1 MTSIRRLSTIF
12 RTHSGGLLALP
23 NGERWLLLAL
33 IVEVFLFSLI
43 APRFLLWTNLIE
55 VLRFSVELGLLSIA
69 LTPVLITGGIDLSVG
84 SALGLTTVAVG
95 VAWREYHL
103 SVAGLVFVGLLVG
116 CLCGALNAILVAWLR
131 RPALIVTLGTYT
143 LYRGIAE
150 GITHGAAS
158 YTGYPDSFLF
168 LGQAYFWKVVP
179 VQLPILIAV
188 AVFYYILLHRS
199 TVGRGLYAIGLNTPG
214 ALHAGIPVRNYLLL
228 IYMLAGIVSSLA
240 GIILVAHLGLAK
252 SDLGTGYELGAITA
266 VVLGGT
272 SVFGGRGTLFG
283 SLLGLVFLS
292 VLQNGMHLVALP
304 SELTGVFTGALL
316 LGIVGFDQWRA
327 MRSHQPKRQ
336 EDVVATSEVAR
347 RRRIALWG
355 GAVVA
360 IAILAA
366 AFSVIYS
373 RLVAGAGGLPK
384 SGVTPHRLRIA
395 VMPKAKGDPYFM
407 SARAGAEEA
416 ARELQ
421 AELIWDGPTSLDA
434 AQQNELVENW
444 IAMRVDA
451 IVVAVANRGSISTVL
466 RKARKLGIAVLT
478 WDSDADPDAR
488 DYFLNQATPEGIAD
502 TLTDEAERLLPGGG
516 QFAII
521 TGPLSAENQNEWIAC
536 IKRQLAVRHSDL
548 TLASVRPS
556 DDDRDKAFTETQN
569 ILKVLPQVKLIM
581 DISAPA
587 VPGSAEAVLQSGRQ
601 NVDVIGLSLPTICKP
616 YIHDGSVQSIV
627 LWNTRDLGYLTVY
640 AGWLDAQHQIK
651 NLETTLSVG
660 RLGKLSVRGSE
671 IVLGKPLIIN
681 KANIDTLDF

>member
-1 MTSIRRLSTIF
+1 M
-12 RTHSGGLLALP
+12 
-23 NGERWLLLAL
+23 LLAL
-33 IVEVFLFSLI
+33 IAEVFLFSLI
-43 APRFLLWTNLIE
+43 APGFLVWTNLIE

-69 LTPVLITGGIDLSVG
+69 LTPIFITGGIDLSVG
-84 SALGLTTVAVG
+84 STLGLTTIAVG
-95 VAWREYHL
+95 VAWSEFHL
-103 SVAGLVFVGLLVG
+103 SVAGLVLVGLIVG
-116 CLCGALNAILVAWLR
+116 CLCGALNAFLVAWLR

-143 LYRGIAE
+143 LYRGLAE

-158 YTGYPDSFLF
+158 YTGYSNSFLF
-168 LGQAYFWKVVP
+168 LGQGYFWKVVP
-179 VQLPILIAV
+179 VQLPVLIAV
-188 AVFYYILLHRS
+188 AVFYYVLLHRS
-199 TVGRGLYAIGLNTPG
+199 VIGRGLYTIGLNTPG
-214 ALHAGIPVRNYLLL
+214 ALHAGIPVRKYLLL
-228 IYMLAGIVSSLA
+228 IYILAGVVSALA

-283 SLLGLVFLS
+283 SLVGLFFLS
-292 VLQNGMHLVALP
+292 VLQNGMHLLALP
-304 SELTGVFTGALL
+304 SELTGVFTGVLL
-316 LGIVGFDQWRA
+316 LSIVGFEQLRA
-327 MRSHQPKRQ
+327 MRSHRTSWQ
-336 EDVVATSEVAR
+336 EDAVETARVAR
-347 RRRIALWG
+347 RKQMILW
-355 GAVVA
+355 
-360 IAILAA
+360 
-366 AFSVIYS
+366 
-373 RLVAGAGGLPK
+373 LVAVPIFAAVSPALYSFLVARAGGSPTQ
-384 SGVTPHRLRIA
+384 GVKPHRLKIA

-416 ARELQ
+416 AQELQ

-434 AQQNELVENW
+434 AQQNEQVENW
-444 IAMRVDA
+444 IAMHVDA

-466 RKARKLGIAVLT
+466 RKARQRGIAVLT

-488 DYFLNQATPEGIAD
+488 DYFLNQATPEGIAS

-521 TGPLSAENQNEWIAC
+521 TGPLSAENQNEWIEC
-536 IKRQLAVRHSDL
+536 IKRQLTVRHSPL
-548 TLASVRPS
+548 TLAIVRPS

-569 ILKVLPQVKLIM
+569 ILKVVPAVKLIM

-616 YIHDGSVQSIV
+616 YIHSGSVQSII
-627 LWNTRDLGYLTVY
+627 LWNVHNLGYLTVY
-640 AGWLDAQHQIK
+640 AGWLDVQHKIEVSGG
-651 NLETTLSVG
+651 LLSVG

-671 IVLGKPLIIN
+671 IILGKPVVIN

>member
-1 MTSIRRLSTIF
+1 MTSTKSLSAVF
-12 RTHSGGLLALP
+12 KNGLFALRP
-23 NGERWLLLAL
+23 FSYGEGWLLLAL
-33 IVEVFLFSLI
+33 IAEVVLFSMI
-43 APRFLLWTNLIE
+43 APRFLVWTNLIE

-95 VAWREYHL
+95 VAWSEYHP
-103 SVAGLVFVGLLVG
+103 SVAGLVLVGLLVG
-116 CLCGALNAILVAWLR
+116 GLCGALNAFLVAWLR

-143 LYRGIAE
+143 LYRGVAE
-150 GITHGAAS
+150 GFTHGAAS

-168 LGQAYFWKVVP
+168 LGQGYFWKVVP
-179 VQLPILIAV
+179 VQLPILVVV
-188 AVFYYILLHRS
+188 AIFYYVLLHRS
-199 TVGRGLYAIGLNTPG
+199 LIGRGLYAIGLNTPG
-214 ALHAGIPVRNYLLL
+214 ALHAGIPVRNYLFL
-228 IYMLAGIVSSLA
+228 IYMLAGVVSALA

-292 VLQNGMHLVALP
+292 VLQNGMHLLAFP
-304 SELTGVFTGALL
+304 SELTGVITGALL
-316 LGIVGFDQWRA
+316 LSIVGFEQLRT
-327 MRSHQPKRQ
+327 MRFHRSRRQ
-336 EDVVATSEVAR
+336 EGVVATS
-347 RRRIALWG
+347 RIAPPRQIAFWG
-355 GAVVA
+355 GSVVA
-360 IAILAA
+360 IAILAVA
-366 AFSVIYS
+366 VPILHS
-373 RLVAGAGGLPK
+373 RFVAKAGEAPRQ
-384 SGVTPHRLRIA
+384 GVKPRRLRIA
-395 VMPKAKGDPYFM
+395 VMPKAKGDPYFI

-434 AQQNELVENW
+434 AQQNEQVENW
-444 IAMRVDA
+444 IAMHVDA

-466 RKARKLGIAVLT
+466 RKARQLGIAVLT
-478 WDSDADPDAR
+478 WDSDAYPDAR
-488 DYFLNQATPEGIAD
+488 DYFLNQATPEGIAN
-502 TLTDEAERLLPGGG
+502 TLTDEAERLLPDGG

-536 IKRQLAVRHSDL
+536 IKRELEVRHSSL
-548 TLASVRPS
+548 TLATVRPS

-569 ILKVLPQVKLIM
+569 ILKVLPAVRLIM

-587 VPGSAEAVLQSGRQ
+587 VPGSAEAVLQSGRSDI
-601 NVDVIGLSLPTICKP
+601 DVIGLSLPTICKP
-616 YIHDGSVQSIV
+616 YIHGGSVQSIV

-640 AGWLDAQHQIK
+640 AGWLDAQHKID
-651 NLETTLSVG
+651 NSDPSLSVG
-660 RLGKLSVRGSE
+660 RLGRLSVRGSE

-681 KANIDTLDF
+681 NANIDTLDF

>member
-1 MTSIRRLSTIF
+1 VTSIRKLSTIF
-12 RTHSGGLLALP
+12 RTGSGGLLALP

-33 IVEVFLFSLI
+33 SAEVFLFSLI
-43 APRFLLWTNLIE
+43 APRFLVWTNLIE
-55 VLRFSVELGLLSIA
+55 VLRFSVELGLLSVA
-69 LTPVLITGGIDLSVG
+69 LTPVLITGGIDLSIG

-95 VAWREYHL
+95 VAWNEYHL
-103 SVAGLVFVGLLVG
+103 SVAGLVLVGLLVG
-116 CLCGALNAILVAWLR
+116 SLCGALNAFLVAWLR

-168 LGQAYFWKVVP
+168 LGQGYFWKVVP

-188 AVFYYILLHRS
+188 GVFYYILLHRS
-199 TVGRGLYAIGLNTPG
+199 IVGRGLYAIGLNTPG

-228 IYMLAGIVSSLA
+228 IYMLAGIVSALA

-292 VLQNGMHLVALP
+292 VLQNGMHLLALP
-304 SELTGVFTGALL
+304 SELTGVFTGVLL
-316 LGIVGFDQWRA
+316 LGIVGFEQLRA
-327 MRSHQPKRQ
+327 MRSHRTRLQ
-336 EDVVATSEVAR
+336 EGVSAKSRIAL

-355 GAVVA
+355 GALVA
-360 IAILAA
+360 IVIVAA
-366 AFSVIYS
+366 AFPILRS
-373 RLVAGAGGLPK
+373 RLVARAGGSPSQGIK
-384 SGVTPHRLRIA
+384 PHRLRIA

-434 AQQNELVENW
+434 AQQNEQVENW
-444 IAMRVDA
+444 IAMHVDA

-466 RKARKLGIAVLT
+466 RKARQFGIAVLT

-488 DYFLNQATPEGIAD
+488 DYFLNQATPEGIANA
-502 TLTDEAERLLPGGG
+502 LTDEAERLLPDGG

-536 IKRQLAVRHSDL
+536 IRRQLAVRHSLL
-548 TLASVRPS
+548 TLATVRPS

-569 ILKVLPQVKLIM
+569 ILKVLPEVKLIV

-616 YIHDGSVQSIV
+616 YIHGGSVQSII
-627 LWNTRDLGYLTVY
+627 LWNTRNLGYLTVY
-640 AGWLDAQHQIK
+640 AGWLDAQHKIE
-651 NLETTLSVG
+651 NSGTSLAVG

-671 IVLGKPLIIN
+671 IILGRPLIIN

>member
-1 MTSIRRLSTIF
+1 MTNIRRLWTS
-12 RTHSGGLLALP
+12 SGGLALP
-23 NGERWLLLAL
+23 NGEQWLLLAL
-33 IVEVFLFSLI
+33 IAEVVLFSFI
-43 APRFLLWTNLIE
+43 APRFLVWTNLIE
-55 VLRFSVELGLLSIA
+55 VLRFSVELGLLSVA
-69 LTPVLITGGIDLSVG
+69 LTPILITGGIDLSVG

-95 VAWREYHL
+95 VAWTEYHL
-103 SVAGLVFVGLLVG
+103 SVAGLVLVGLLVG
-116 CLCGALNAILVAWLR
+116 SFCGALNAFLVAWLR

-150 GITHGAAS
+150 GITHGAVS
-158 YTGYPDSFLF
+158 YTGYPDSLLF
-168 LGQAYFWKVVP
+168 LGQGYFWKFVP

-199 TVGRGLYAIGLNTPG
+199 MIGRGLYAIGLNTPG

-228 IYMLAGIVSSLA
+228 IYLLSGIVSALA

-272 SVFGGRGTLFG
+272 SVFGGRGTLLG

-292 VLQNGMHLVALP
+292 VLQNGMHLLALP
-304 SELTGVFTGALL
+304 SELTGVFTGVLL
-316 LGIVGFDQWRA
+316 LGIVGFEQLRT
-327 MRSHQPKRQ
+327 MRSHRTRLQDGVSANSKIRL
-336 EDVVATSEVAR
+336 

-355 GAVVA
+355 TAIAV
-360 IAILAA
+360 AILAA
-366 AFSVIYS
+366 AFPLLHS
-373 RLVAGAGGLPK
+373 RLVARAGGSPNQ
-384 SGVTPHRLRIA
+384 GVMPRRLKIA

-416 ARELQ
+416 ARELN
-421 AELIWDGPTSLDA
+421 ADLIWDGPTSLDA
-434 AQQNELVENW
+434 AQQNEQVENW
-444 IAMRVDA
+444 IAMHVDA

-466 RKARKLGIAVLT
+466 RKARQLGIAVLT

-488 DYFLNQATPEGIAD
+488 DYFLNQATPEGISS
-502 TLTDEAERLLPGGG
+502 TLTDEAERLLPQGG

-536 IKRQLAVRHSDL
+536 IRRQLVVRRSLL
-548 TLASVRPS
+548 TLATVRPS

-569 ILKVLPQVKLIM
+569 ILKVLPEVKLIV

-616 YIHDGSVQSIV
+616 YIHGGSVQSII

-640 AGWLDAQHQIK
+640 AGWLDAKHKIQ
-651 NLETTLSVG
+651 NSATSLSVG

-671 IVLGKPLIIN
+671 IILGTPLIIN
-681 KANIDTLDF
+681 KANIDTLNF

>member
-1 MTSIRRLSTIF
+1 MTSIRKLSGIF
-12 RTHSGGLLALP
+12 RTSSDGLPAFP
-23 NGERWLLLAL
+23 HRERWLLLAL

-43 APRFLLWTNLIE
+43 APRFLAWTNLIE

-95 VAWREYHL
+95 VAWSEYHL
-103 SVAGLVFVGLLVG
+103 SVAGLVLVALLVG
-116 CLCGALNAILVAWLR
+116 SLCGALNAFLVAWLR

-143 LYRGIAE
+143 LYRGVAE

-168 LGQAYFWKVVP
+168 LGQGYFWKVVP

-199 TVGRGLYAIGLNTPG
+199 IAGRGLYAIGLNTPG
-214 ALHAGIPVRNYLLL
+214 ALHAGIPVRKYLLL
-228 IYMLAGIVSSLA
+228 IYMLSGVVSGLA

-252 SDLGTGYELGAITA
+252 SDLGTGYELGAIAA

-292 VLQNGMHLVALP
+292 VLQNGMHLLALP
-304 SELTGVFTGALL
+304 SELTGVFTGVLL
-316 LGIVGFDQWRA
+316 LGIVGFEQLA
-327 MRSHQPKRQ
+327 MRSHRTRLQ
-336 EDVVATSEVAR
+336 EGVGAKSGIR
-347 RRRIALWG
+347 LRRRIALWG
-355 GAVVA
+355 AIVA

-366 AFSVIYS
+366 AFPILHS
-373 RLVAGAGGLPK
+373 RFVARAGGLPSQEIK
-384 SGVTPHRLRIA
+384 SHPLKIA

-434 AQQNELVENW
+434 AQQNEQVENW
-444 IAMRVDA
+444 IAMHVDA

-466 RKARKLGIAVLT
+466 RKARRLGIAVLT

-488 DYFLNQATPEGIAD
+488 DYFLNQATPVGIANA
-502 TLTDEAERLLPGGG
+502 LTDEAERLLPLGG

-536 IKRQLAVRHSDL
+536 IKRQLALRHSRL
-548 TLASVRPS
+548 TLATVRPS

-569 ILKVLPQVKLIM
+569 ILKVLPEVRLIM

-601 NVDVIGLSLPTICKP
+601 NVDVIGLSLPNICKP
-616 YIHDGSVQSIV
+616 YIHGGSVQSII
-627 LWNTRDLGYLTVY
+627 LWNTRNLGYLTVY
-640 AGWLDAQHQIK
+640 AGWLDAQHKIEK
-651 NLETTLSVG
+651 SETLLSVG

-681 KANIDTLDF
+681 KANIDTLNF